1 MMEAKTKGPE
11 IVKESPEHLLP
22 LADLE
27 ALISSLHVDFV
38 NLTECVVS
46 KGWRLSFSATDRPGI
61 HYNLTGHGQVR
72 IGRKSP
78 VPIAPHT
85 LIIVPPRQ
93 SFAIEAAGSSGNVGK
108 TAVRKWEA
116 NDASGT
122 LQRAVAGCG
131 RPHLLM
137 ICGYFE
143 AGYGG
148 AVDVFGSLQSPLIR
162 TFDDRSGLHH
172 NLKSALKELHAQEV
186 GMSTMASAMLKQVLV
201 MLFRQSLKS
210 SELAENVFPLLR
222 DARIAH
228 AIAAMVAEPA
238 AEHTVELLAQKCGLS
253 RSGFMARFSESVGDT
268 PMVVLR
274 RLRLRKAAE
283 LLRVKT
289 MSVEQVAK
297 VTGYR
302 SRNGF
307 SKAFRKAYG
316 FDPVKFRGATS
327 ST

>member
-1 MMEAKTKGPE
+1 MAAKTKGPGMVTE
-11 IVKESPEHLLP
+11 NPEHMLLS
-22 LADLE
+22 ADLE

-46 KGWRLSFSATDRPGI
+46 KGWRLSFAGNDRPGI
-61 HYNLTGHGQVR
+61 HYNITGHGQVR
-72 IGRKSP
+72 IGRQPP

-93 SFAIEAAGSSGNVGK
+93 SFTIEAAGRSGHVSK
-108 TAVRKWEA
+108 TAVRKWET

-122 LQRAVAGCG
+122 LQRAVAGNG

-137 ICGYFE
+137 ICGYFQ

-148 AVDVFGSLQSPLIR
+148 AVDVFSSLQLPLMQ
-162 TFDDRSGLHH
+162 TFEDGSGLHY

-186 GMSTMASAMLKQVLV
+186 GMNTMTSALLKQVLI

-210 SELAENVFPLLR
+210 PERTGDAFPLLR
-222 DARIAH
+222 DARIAQ

-283 LLRVKT
+283 LLRAKS
-289 MSVEQVAK
+289 MSVEQVAS

-307 SKAFRKAYG
+307 SRAFRKAYG
-316 FDPVKFRGATS
+316 FDPAQYRAAAA